1 MSWSNECV
9 SKALYWSEL
18 LRPPILSVLRF
29 PVLYNYSAFGE
40 RKTLEAKLG
49 LLTELRVRE
58 MDELTVLFV
67 GLNIFVG
74 MKLAVARAIAD
85 PTVLLLS

>member
-18 LRPPILSVLRF
+18 LRLPILSVLRF
-29 PVLYNYSAFGE
+29 PVLYIYSAFGE
-40 RKTLEAKLG
+40 SKTLEAKLG

-58 MDELTVLFV
+58 IDELTVLFV

-85 PTVLLLS
+85 PTLLLLS